1 MDRSTRLDWFLAGR
15 AMQGI
20 GAGGQ
25 VALAFEAYA
34 TFTPAAAWLCLHIG
48 ITLLGAGTLGGPLL
62 GELVATNL
70 GWVSFS
76 WTAECRRSDL
86 RYSAPSFVSTQ

>member
-1 MDRSTRLDWFLAGR
+1 MDRSTRLGWFLAGR

-20 GAGGQ
+20 GVGGQ
-25 VALAFEAYA
+25 VGLASEAYA
-34 TFTPAAAWLCLHIG
+34 TFTPAAAWSCLHMG
-48 ITLLGAGTLGGPLL
+48 IALLVAGTLGGPLL

-76 WTAECRRSDL
+76 
-86 RYSAPSFVSTQ
+86 